1 MSISRRAV
9 LATAAAAL
17 PAVTLLGS
25 VHDAVAAP
33 GTTYYIAEEGDDQ
46 ATGTSEST
54 PWQSVN
60 KVVAAINAGQ
70 IVRGDT
76 IVFKRGQTFYGQF
89 TDLSGLQG
97 EGRITFGAYGSGEK
111 PRIMG
116 YKVLN
121 KPEAW
126 RNIGGNQW
134 QIELVEG
141 NYSGNTL
148 TDDANVGFLLLD
160 SAFHGRRK
168 FPDEAKLEGDLE
180 FYSVARGEA
189 GKTLTVY
196 SKENPS
202 SRGDLRV
209 AVDGKIFQ
217 AVSNMTIQDL
227 DLIGCGGHGIQV
239 RDVSGVEVLRNRIR
253 HIGGSHLL
261 DNDES
266 SIKHW
271 RYTRILVAELGGVG
285 PRYPLSREKLTSV
298 IGWLVEDGWR
308 AGCERAIELLKF
320 GGDGHSIVIHSR
332 DEESILAFGIEKPA
346 FRILVNTWGCL
357 GGVGYTTGL
366 RPSFTLGPGGIGGA
380 AVSDNITVEHVL
392 NIKRVAYHLNQA
404 PEVARAHGGRLD
416 GVETEAAEET
426 PPAASPVAAPVA
438 SGATDAA
445 LIEKVVRQILTELHK

>member
-46 ATGTSEST
+46 AAGTSEST

-126 RNIGGNQW
+126 KNIGGNQW

-141 NYSGNTL
+141 NYTGNTL
-148 TDDANVGFLLLD
+148 TGNANVGFLLLD

-168 FPDEAKLEGDLE
+168 FPDEAKLESDLE
-180 FYSVARGEA
+180 FYSVRRDEA
-189 GKTLTVY
+189 ERVKTLTVY

-209 AVDGKIFQ
+209 AVDGVIFQ
-217 AVSNMTIQDL
+217 AVPNMTIQDL

-239 RDVSGVEVLRNRIR
+239 RDVGGVEVLRNRIR
-253 HIGGSHLL
+253 HIGGSHLREEK
-261 DNDES
+261 DS

-271 RYTRILVAELGGVG
+271 RYGNGIEVYLGGSDVLAEDNIIHDVYDVAITIQGHQVLKPTEKEPVIRIGSSNVHFRKNYITRCSQSFEVWAAG
-285 PRYPLSREKLTSV
+285 PEDKSQADTTSAKAGIRNCSFTDNYCEDAG
-298 IGWLVEDGWR
+298 IGSWGQEVR
-308 AGCERAIELLKF
+308 PNP
-320 GGDGHSIVIHSR
+320 
-332 DEESILAFGIEKPA
+332 DE
-346 FRILVNTWGCL
+346 
-357 GGVGYTTGL
+357 GGVRGL
-366 RPSFTLGPGGIGGA
+366 AHR
-380 AVSDNITVEHVL
+380 AVHH
-392 NIKRVAYHLNQA
+392 R
-404 PEVARAHGGRLD
+404 
-416 GVETEAAEET
+416 
-426 PPAASPVAAPVA
+426 
-438 SGATDAA
+438 
-445 LIEKVVRQILTELHK
+445 